1 MSITKSKFSNKK
13 RNGLIFA
20 FIILFLLLVGLK
32 TGDSYYNRFSD
43 YLSSKTN
50 NVIILPK
57 IKESPFRLGLDL
69 QGGAQLVYQADVS
82 QIPDID
88 KDDLLDGVRDVIEK
102 RVNAFGV
109 SEPVIQINKTVDG
122 DYRIIVELAGV
133 KSVEEAIKEIG
144 ETPKLE
150 FKEQDLSLAN
160 VSEDNLNLMQEYND
174 SLKTKIKELH
184 DKVLSGEDF
193 ISVAKTNNTPTSLD
207 SSGEMGVENDGDL
220 GWITLENN
228 PDIFQFIKDLSIGGI
243 SDIIETDTN
252 YTIFKVE
259 EKRSPESGIL
269 LTETNEDAYEYKTR
283 RIILEKMTEEDLMNF
298 TDNWKNTELTGKNLK
313 KQYYNLIL
321 MTILPKFL

>member
-1 MSITKSKFSNKK
+1 MSITKPKFSSKK

-20 FIILFLLLVGLK
+20 FIILFSLLIGLK
-32 TGDSYYNRFSD
+32 TGDAYYNRFSD

-82 QIPDID
+82 QIPDVD

-144 ETPKLE
+144 ETPRLE
-150 FKEQDLSLAN
+150 FKEQDLSLSN
-160 VSEDNLNLMQEYND
+160 VSEDNLALMKEYND

-184 DKVLSGEDF
+184 DKVLAGEDF
-193 ISVAKTNNTPTSLD
+193 ISVAKTNNTPTSLA
-207 SSGEMGVENDGDL
+207 SSNTFTSL
-220 GWITLENN
+220 IALK
-228 PDIFQFIKDLSIGGI
+228 ISLALSL
-243 SDIIETDTN
+243 
-252 YTIFKVE
+252 
-259 EKRSPESGIL
+259 R
-269 LTETNEDAYEYKTR
+269 
-283 RIILEKMTEEDLMNF
+283 
-298 TDNWKNTELTGKNLK
+298 
-313 KQYYNLIL
+313 
-321 MTILPKFL
+321 